1 MMTDPKTWPLVA
13 GFLAAALWLASAVFS
28 FAALR
33 VNLDVT
39 APPGYDRDH
48 IGILLGTDGNGR
60 PAFSING
67 MTPPTKNEWLQY
79 QRTAFRHGAIAA
91 AINGTA
97 AVFAC
102 IAAFLAFVI

>member
-1 MMTDPKTWPLVA
+1 MMTDPKILSLVA
-13 GFLAAALWLASAVFS
+13 GLFAAALWLASAVCS

-33 VNLDVT
+33 VTLDVK

-48 IGILLGTDGNGR
+48 VGILIGTDGNGR

-67 MTPPTKNEWLQY
+67 MAPPTKNEWLQY
-79 QRTAFRHGAIAA
+79 QQAAFRHGARAA
-91 AINGTA
+91 LLNGTA
-97 AVFAC
+97 ALFAC